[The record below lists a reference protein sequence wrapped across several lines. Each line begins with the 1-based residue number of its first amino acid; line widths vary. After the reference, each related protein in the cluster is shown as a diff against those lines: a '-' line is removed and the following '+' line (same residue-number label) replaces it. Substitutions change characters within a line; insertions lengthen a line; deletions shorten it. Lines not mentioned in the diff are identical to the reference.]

1 MPIHD
6 VIPLYPGG
14 NSEHSGDP
22 ILRLPGGPLSC
33 YQIQRQ
39 ITRLQ
44 AGFLSSRPTQSCFHA
59 LAFLSMTHQ
68 TLHGMRPLSFKHL
81 PNLAF
86 AIVVD
91 LQTPTKPCLTLR
103 V

>member
-1 MPIHD
+1 MIYCHICTIYSSNVTPLIAENQHPEMFAPSQRHSELLKMPIHD

-44 AGFLSSRPTQSCFHA
+44 AGFLLPGIYQKLLKPTE
-59 LAFLSMTHQ
+59 
-68 TLHGMRPLSFKHL
+68 
-81 PNLAF
+81 
-86 AIVVD
+86 
-91 LQTPTKPCLTLR
+91 
-103 V
+103 